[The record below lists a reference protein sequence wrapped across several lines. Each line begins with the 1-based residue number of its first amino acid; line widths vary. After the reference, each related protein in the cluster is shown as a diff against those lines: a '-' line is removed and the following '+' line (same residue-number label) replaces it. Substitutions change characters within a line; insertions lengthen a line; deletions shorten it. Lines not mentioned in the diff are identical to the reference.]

1 MTKTLKTQLLS
12 QSYKTNINKK
22 RHKRNSIDA
31 IQSNKNAP
39 DVRDI
44 PESRQSR
51 YREAA
56 VKEIGALTYILSS
69 NLSRKIDL
77 KKQNLH
83 SFKDEIQE
91 TFILIRFQII
101 TVKTYNRGKYNLML
115 DTDFSIYLLKLLL
128 FETVD
133 ILVITKLHLKSL
145 QIKFKF
151 LFVQI
156 NCNFSV

>member
-1 MTKTLKTQLLS
+1 M
-12 QSYKTNINKK
+12 
-22 RHKRNSIDA
+22 
-31 IQSNKNAP
+31 
-39 DVRDI
+39 
-44 PESRQSR
+44 
-51 YREAA
+51 
-56 VKEIGALTYILSS
+56 KEIGALTYILSS

-115 DTDFSIYLLKLLL
+115 DTDFSIYLLKLL

-145 QIKFKF
+145 
-151 LFVQI
+151 
-156 NCNFSV
+156 